1 MICDGY
7 RNREFIRKK
16 LKGAF
21 IKLES
26 PSFLADLLFSIDFKL
41 LNTSSSDMIPS
52 QLNVYSLVSLG
63 KGMCS
68 KYASILSASF

>member
-26 PSFLADLLFSIDFKL
+26 PSFPANLLFSIDFEL
-41 LNTSSSDMIPS
+41 LNTSSDTIPS

-68 KYASILSASF
+68 KYASILSA